1 MAEYSRLELV
11 RLLSSLEPYPAVMMP
26 APGGG
31 WDVIITNFPES
42 RSFGVLKKVAK
53 RAAAE
58 LLTAEIYTRIKEG
71 LPVPRPSRAENLIPD
86 EEEPPG
92 TELIWLEADLSIL
105 KKRLGLAKPDKA
117 AAMKALG
124 VFGK

>member
-11 RLLSSLEPYPAVMMP
+11 RLLSSLEPYPAMMLP
-26 APGGG
+26 APEGG
-31 WDVIITNFPES
+31 WEVIITNFPES
-42 RSFGVLKKVAK
+42 RSYGVHKKVAR

-71 LPVPRPSRAENLIPD
+71 LPLPRPSRAENLIPD

-92 TELIWLEADLSIL
+92 TELIWLEADKSVL

-117 AAMKALG
+117 DAMKALG
-124 VFGK
+124 LFGR